1 MALKDE
7 NQSGPQELDH
17 FQAEKKTPCKSIEV
31 PYGAAAEGAG
41 NRPGMALEIRRMNG
55 LRSELGAFP
64 DETDV
69 KAQGK
74 KQR

>member
-17 FQAEKKTPCKSIEV
+17 FQAEKKTLSKGIEV

-41 NRPGMALEIRRMNG
+41 NRPDMALEIRRMNG

>member
-17 FQAEKKTPCKSIEV
+17 FQAEKKTPCKGIEV
-31 PYGAAAEGAG
+31 PYGAAAEGDG
-41 NRPGMALEIRRMNG
+41 NRPDMALELRRMDG
-55 LRSELGAFP
+55 LSSDLGAFP
-64 DETDV
+64 EDTDV
-69 KAQGK
+69 KAQGE